1 MSRWSRLDRGLR
13 SSMRVCICEVMVM
26 EVVLIVGI
34 VRRFFDEFLRN
45 FYWIIEFRSVRNVFV
60 VERVM
65 EDLRR
70 LFLMYE
76 LFEDVRIGIEGL
88 IIELIEVREFNMRV
102 LWEESDEREVIVC
115 RVRVKFFGFG
125 RVVEMERRDFIIVVK
140 VREMFL

>member
-102 LWEESDEREVIVC
+102 LWEKDRKS
-115 RVRVKFFGFG
+115 
-125 RVVEMERRDFIIVVK
+125 VV
-140 VREMFL
+140 